1 MNRVF
6 QILICIMLFEA
17 SCSKKQTTVY
27 DYCNQLNISDTNM
40 LINNELVSLLQLN
53 KQRYLVYIHKESC
66 SFCFAEFSYFLNNIN
81 DYRFDSLLIVASGS
95 YDFVQTNYFLKKNNL
110 TLPSNTRIITDP
122 KHKIFDIMTNIYGDI
137 NLFLIEEKRI
147 LYKNNTSNFKYDKL
161 FGFVVDQDQQKREC
175 TTNCK
180 INSSN

>member
-1 MNRVF
+1 
-6 QILICIMLFEA
+6 
-17 SCSKKQTTVY
+17 
-27 DYCNQLNISDTNM
+27 M
-40 LINNELVSLLQLN
+40 LILFCRVQLL
-53 KQRYLVYIHKESC
+53 
-66 SFCFAEFSYFLNNIN
+66 LNNIN

-95 YDFVQTNYFLKKNNL
+95 YDFVQTNYYLKKNNL